1 MKFYTAFL
9 FSLLGL
15 SYISHAAPT
24 PQEEDEGG
32 LTYSGAKKL
41 ATVDEELS
49 GNFSYPPSSVQWIS
63 AGNSSDGT
71 YVMQDPSTLALMLWD
86 IATNI
91 SSVFVN
97 TTELGID
104 YRTYSIQP
112 SGNNVLFSAND
123 KKKFRSSQS
132 ADYYVWS
139 VEGKTLVPLVEGL
152 SGDVQHAEW
161 SPDGDV
167 IAYVWRNDLFIWKD
181 GVSTRVTND
190 GGEYLELMVYPF
202 FLFDGELDVFG
213 KMYALWFS
221 PDGEYLAFLRF
232 DETEVPTY
240 ILPSYMDGQ
249 RVAPTYPKEIRTKYT
264 KPGEKIPAV
273 TFHLIEVNNK
283 SAPRK
288 KDIQTLTQ
296 DNLIISEVAW
306 VTENHEHVILRMQNR
321 VRDTEKFVLVDVKSG
336 NAQVVRER
344 DGTDGWLE
352 NNFAITCEFSVREY
366 VPGLSTPS
374 YVDISDHSGWS
385 HIYLY
390 QVSGGEP
397 IALTSGN
404 WEVTAIHSIDSKRG
418 LVHYQSTE
426 RDSTERHIFTVSL
439 DGKTKKPLVDTTKE
453 GHYSASFSPGG
464 EYYILSYAGPNLPWQ
479 ELRCI
484 NSDTPIRMI
493 NDNAS
498 LKEKLS
504 AYSLPEISWS
514 TLKHPDG
521 YELNLLERLPPNF
534 RKGKKYPVLFDIYGG
549 PGSQRTEKTFRQTV
563 DFRAYLGSDPELEYI
578 VVSVDNRGTGYK
590 GRKFRTMTVG
600 QLGKL
605 EAEDQ
610 VWAAREYAKRHYV
623 DADKIVIW
631 GWSFGG
637 YLTGKVLELDSGA
650 FSLGIMTAPVTDW
663 RFYNSMYT
671 ERYMKLP
678 TTNRA
683 GYNASA
689 IIKTSGFKKVTGG
702 FLIQHGTGDD
712 NVHFQNSAA
721 FVDTLVQEG
730 VSPEKMRVQWLTDSD
745 HNINSPGATD
755 FVYKQLAKALYEE
768 KRRTPGWK
776 HQWSRRGVEG
786 GSNL

>member
-15 SYISHAAPT
+15 SYISHAAPVQ
-24 PQEEDEGG
+24 QEEDEGD
-32 LTYSGAKKL
+32 YAFSGAGKL
-41 ATVDEELS
+41 TTFAEAFS
-49 GNFSYPPSSVQWIS
+49 GNFSSAENSVQWIT

-71 YVMQDPSTLALMLWD
+71 YVIPDPSTKTLILWD
-86 IATNI
+86 ILTNT
-91 SSVFVN
+91 SSVFVDAEN
-97 TTELGID
+97 LGIE
-104 YRTYSIQP
+104 YYEYLVHP
-112 SGNNVLFSAND
+112 SGKHVLFNANYT
-123 KKKFRSSQS
+123 KQYRHSYF
-132 ADYYVWS
+132 ADYYVWG
-139 VEGKTLVPLVEGL
+139 VESETLVPLVEGQ
-152 SGDVQHAEW
+152 SGNVQYAAW
-161 SPDGDV
+161 SPDGNV
-167 IAYVWRNDLFIWKD
+167 IAYVWGNDLFIWKD

-190 GGEYLELMVYPF
+190 GGENVFNGVPDWVY
-202 FLFDGELDVFG
+202 EEIVFRG
-213 KMYALWFS
+213 MYAFWFS

-232 DETEVPTY
+232 DDTDVSTY
-240 ILPSYMDGQ
+240 TVPSYMDG
-249 RVAPTYPKEIRTKYT
+249 RTVAPPYPGEHSIRYPKA
-264 KPGEKIPAV
+264 GEKNPTV
-273 TFHLIEVNNK
+273 TLHLLEVNK
-283 SAPRK
+283 PSAPRK
-288 KDIQTLTQ
+288 IDFQAYAP

-306 VTENHEHVILRMQNR
+306 VAEKHERIILRTSNR
-321 VRDTEKFVLVDVKSG
+321 VQDTEKLVLVDVESG
-336 NAQVVRER
+336 NARVVRER
-344 DGTDGWLE
+344 DSKDGWLE
-352 NNFAITCEFSVREY
+352 NNLAITY

-374 YVDISDHSGWS
+374 YVDISDHSGWP

-390 QVSGGEP
+390 PVTGGEP

-439 DGKTKKPLVDTTKE
+439 DGKTKEPLVDITKE
-453 GHYSASFSPGG
+453 GYYGASFSPRG
-464 EYYILSYAGPNLPWQ
+464 EYYILSYTGPNLPWQ
-479 ELRCI
+479 ELRSI
-484 NSDTPIRMI
+484 SSDTPIRVI

-514 TLKHPDG
+514 TLKHPAG
-521 YELNLLERLPPNF
+521 YEFNFLEYLPPNF

-578 VVSVDNRGTGYK
+578 VVCVDNRGTGYK
-590 GRKFRTMTVG
+590 GRKFRTMVAG

-623 DADKIVIW
+623 DAEKIAIW
-631 GWSFGG
+631 GWSYGG

-663 RFYNSMYT
+663 RFYNSVYT
-671 ERYMKLP
+671 ERFMKLP

-689 IIKTSGFKKVTGG
+689 IIKTSGFKNVSGG

-730 VSPEKMRVQWLTDSD
+730 
-745 HNINSPGATD
+745 
-755 FVYKQLAKALYEE
+755 QLAKALYEE

-786 GSNL
+786 RSNL